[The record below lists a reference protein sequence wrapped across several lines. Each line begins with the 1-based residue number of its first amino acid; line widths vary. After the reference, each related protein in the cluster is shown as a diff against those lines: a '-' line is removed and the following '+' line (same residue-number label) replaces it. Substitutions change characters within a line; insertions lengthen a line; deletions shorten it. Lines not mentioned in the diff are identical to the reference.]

1 MTTLSRILTALAA
14 VALLGAFAWP
24 LWSIGLVAPQYPEG
38 LGMKIR
44 LTTVVGAKD
53 NDLRN
58 INQLNHYIGMKVIDP
73 DAIPE
78 LKYMPWVV
86 AGLSTLG
93 LIVAVIGRRKPLV
106 GWVTVLTVGSLM
118 GLADFWRW
126 TYDYG
131 HNIDTEHAIIKI
143 PGTFY
148 QPPIFGVKQILNFTA
163 TSWPAPGGLAVM
175 AGVTLAFVATV
186 LAFRTRAPN
195 VLGAI

>member
-1 MTTLSRILTALAA
+1 MSKLSRLLTALAA
-14 VALLGAFAWP
+14 IALLGAFAWP

-44 LTTVVGAKD
+44 LTTVQGASEH
-53 NDLRN
+53 DLTN
-58 INQLNHYIGMKVIDP
+58 INELNHYIGMKVIDP

-78 LKYMPWVV
+78 LKYMPWAV
-86 AGLSTLG
+86 AALSALG
-93 LIVAVIGRRKPLV
+93 LLVAASGRRTLLV
-106 GWVTVLTVGSLM
+106 GWVTLLVTGSAA

-131 HNIDTEHAIIKI
+131 HDIDIEHAIIKI

-163 TSWPAPGGLAVM
+163 TSWPALGGIAIMV
-175 AGVTLAFVATV
+175 GVTLALAATV
-186 LAFRTRAPN
+186 LAFRGHNAH
-195 VLGAI
+195 VLPAA